1 MMSTGISGETLTVPK
16 STTPASTETHYQD
29 LVVGCLLAICGNLLI
44 SISLNMQKYTHMKN
58 EEREVQIHYTRNPL
72 WWVGVSLMII
82 GEIGNFSAYGYAP
95 ASLVAPLGTTTVVAN
110 MFLAAIFLKEKI
122 GIENLC
128 GSALAVIG
136 AILVVAFAPKKEKV
150 LTGDM
155 LNVYLTDTSFIVY
168 ICIELA
174 ILVGLFLLL
183 YVYKVKRV
191 VVYLS
196 IVSVIASFS
205 VISAKAV
212 SSLIYLTFAGD
223 NQLQYFTFYLM
234 TIVMFSTAILQV
246 KYLNMAMQK
255 FESTIVVPTNFVFF
269 TISAIIA
276 GIVFYKEFWG
286 MSPLDIIMFL
296 FGCVMS
302 FVGVYFIVV
311 GRPSVDDIKKVA
323 EAQEGAPP
331 VSIASRCF
339 PAWLLATINV
349 GKVQPSGS
357 VSHLITEDEES
368 RRPFVAADGDT
379 ASNSSQEILFTF
391 APEQNGSVQYTKT
404 YESEN

>member
-1 MMSTGISGETLTVPK
+1 METVQVTTSNTTDKPLNPDSTVP
-16 STTPASTETHYQD
+16 HYQD
-29 LVVGCLLAICGNLLI
+29 LVIGCLLAICGNLLI
-44 SISLNMQKYTHMKN
+44 SVSLNLQKYTHMKN
-58 EEREVQIHYTRNPL
+58 EEQEVPKHYTRNPL
-72 WWVGVSLMII
+72 WWLGVSLMVI

-122 GIENLC
+122 GAENLF
-128 GSALAVIG
+128 GSALAVVG

-155 LNVYLTDTSFIVY
+155 LNSYLTDTSFIVY
-168 ICIELA
+168 ICLEIA
-174 ILVGLFLLL
+174 ILVFLFVLL
-183 YVYKVKRV
+183 YVYKLKRV
-191 VVYLS
+191 VVYLL
-196 IVSVIASFS
+196 IVCVIASFS

-212 SSLIYLTFAGD
+212 SSLIQLTFAGD
-223 NQLQYFTFYLM
+223 NQLQYFTFYIM

-286 MSPLDIIMFL
+286 MTALDIFMFL
-296 FGCVMS
+296 FGCIMS

-311 GRPSVDDIKKVA
+311 GRPSVESIKKVT
-323 EAQEGAPP
+323 EAQEGEPP

-339 PAWLLATINV
+339 PAWLLATMNV

-357 VSHLITEDEES
+357 VSHLIAEDEEA
-368 RRPFVAADGDT
+368 RRPFVAADGD
-379 ASNSSQEILFTF
+379 AESNSSQETLFTNSL
-391 APEQNGSVQYTKT
+391 EMNGSAQYGKT
-404 YESEN
+404 YGSEN